1 MRVKKSIM
9 GVILGGVAAVTLVAG
24 MIIVG
29 ATGSARA
36 EDPATFFAAAKDPAQ
51 AGEREFGVPA
61 SVAMAQAALESG
73 WGESSLTK
81 EGNAYFG
88 IKCGTDNG
96 PISNRCIEKVTQ
108 ECDPQGN
115 CWDEVA
121 LFRGY
126 ASATD
131 SFRDH
136 GHFLRNRPRYAAAFD
151 HTGNPDQ
158 FIREVHKAG
167 YATDPAYS
175 DKIISMMQKY
185 DLYQY
190 NVGGGTPSKPT
201 IKEGSKG
208 AAVSEAQQLLNSK
221 GSYGLTVDGVFGART
236 KAAVIDFQSK
246 NGLTADGVVGPQT
259 WAKLLA

>member
-1 MRVKKSIM
+1 MIKNRLTRTLA
-9 GVILGGVAAVTLVAG
+9 GCLAALGLAAGL
-24 MIIVG
+24 IVG
-29 ATGSARA
+29 GAGTASAQ
-36 EDPATFFAAAKDPAQ
+36 DPAAFFETAKAPAQ
-51 AGEREFGVPA
+51 AGDTEFGVPA

-88 IKCGTDNG
+88 IKCGEDKG
-96 PISNRCIEKVTQ
+96 PIANRCVEKVTQ
-108 ECDPQGN
+108 ECDANGN

-136 GHFLRNRPRYAAAFD
+136 GHFLKNNSRYAAAFNVTD
-151 HTGNPDQ
+151 NPDQ
-158 FIREVHKAG
+158 FVREIHKAG

-185 DLYQY
+185 NLYQY
-190 NVGGGTPSKPT
+190 NV
-201 IKEGSKG
+201 
-208 AAVSEAQQLLNSK
+208 
-221 GSYGLTVDGVFGART
+221 
-236 KAAVIDFQSK
+236 
-246 NGLTADGVVGPQT
+246 
-259 WAKLLA
+259 

>member
-1 MRVKKSIM
+1 MKIIRI
-9 GVILGGVAAVTLVAG
+9 VIGSVAAAALLAG
-24 MIIVG
+24 MIIG
-29 ATGSARA
+29 ATGTASAQ
-36 EDPATFFAAAKDPAQ
+36 DPATFFATAKEPAQ
-51 AGEREFGVPA
+51 AGEKEFGVPT
-61 SVAMAQAALESG
+61 SVALAQAALESG

-88 IKCGTDNG
+88 IKCGQDKG
-96 PISNRCIEKVTQ
+96 PIANRCIEKVTQ
-108 ECDPQGN
+108 ECDANGN

-136 GHFLRNRPRYAAAFD
+136 GHLLRNNSRYAAAFNFTND
-151 HTGNPDQ
+151 PDQ

-185 DLYQY
+185 NLYQY
-190 NVGGGTPSKPT
+190 NLGDGTPSKPT

-208 AAVSEAQQLLNSK
+208 AAVSEAQSLLNKK
-221 GSYGLTVDGVFGART
+221 GNYGLVVDGVFGAKT

-246 NGLTADGVVGPQT
+246 NGLVADGIVGPQT